1 MSGTFV
7 EFYGKNNIS
16 PVHQDISNLTKH
28 FERREGLYRQLGIFP
43 LSVEGKKVL
52 EIGPGSGYNSI
63 YTASLN
69 PSLYHL
75 VEENPTGIC
84 DMEELFARYPQWAE
98 NINIFKTRIEDF
110 YSIIKYDIVLCE
122 GMLPSISNPL
132 ETLNIIKRFVKPG
145 GIIVITCIDSISGS
159 SENLRNLIGTLLVWE
174 LDDINKMLDILVP
187 VFSPHLDTLKGMSR
201 KHSDWVLDNIV
212 NPLGIAETL
221 SIANVV
227 ENLDNEF
234 EFYSSSPCIFQDW
247 RWYKSIYGE
256 TKSLNSTVIGQYW
269 QQVHNFLDYRRL
281 YPPREESKNKKLY
294 YLLDNLR
301 INIKELKEKKDISLI
316 KQIKVCI
323 TDIVHN
329 LEFISHELALP
340 YSEALELIASN
351 NIDAAYINK
360 CENFKTFFGRG
371 QQYLSLV
378 KNME

>member
-16 PVHQDISNLTKH
+16 PVHQDISNLTQH

-75 VEENPTGIC
+75 VEENPAGIS
-84 DMEELFARYPQWAE
+84 DMEELFARYPQWTE
-98 NINIFKTRIEDF
+98 NIDIFKTRIEDF
-110 YSIIKYDIVLCE
+110 DSIIKYDIVLCE

-145 GIIVITCIDSISGS
+145 GILVITCIDSISGS

-201 KHSDWVLDNIV
+201 KHSDWVLDNII

-234 EFYSSSPCIFQDW
+234 EFYSSSPCIFSDW

-256 TKSLNSTVIGQYW
+256 TKSLNSTVISQYW

-301 INIKELKEKKDISLI
+301 VCIKELKEKKDISLI

-323 TDIVHN
+323 NDIVHN

-351 NIDAAYINK
+351 KIDTSIINK
-360 CENFKTFFGRG
+360 CENLKTFFGRG
-371 QQYLSLV
+371 QQYLSLIR
-378 KNME
+378 NI